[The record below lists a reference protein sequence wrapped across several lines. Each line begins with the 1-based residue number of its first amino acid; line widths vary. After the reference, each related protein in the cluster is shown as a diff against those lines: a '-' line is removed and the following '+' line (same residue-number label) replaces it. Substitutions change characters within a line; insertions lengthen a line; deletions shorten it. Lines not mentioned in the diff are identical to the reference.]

1 MKQKSLLKT
10 MLLLFAL
17 IAGSSSVW
25 AGDVVG
31 TINFGSAD
39 GSTNINTSPKTG
51 DDSQGNT
58 WTITTEGTTSF
69 TPNSAYA
76 QVGSGSKPATSI
88 TFTTTLPKSQT
99 IKAFSAKFGGFNGTA
114 GTVTLKV
121 GDTTVGTGSLNG
133 TSDVTV
139 SATNT
144 TTSGTVLTVT
154 VTSISKGVKCYYIS
168 YTYEDNTPSSSATF
182 TNKTPSINYPAAK
195 TYSQEPTTAA
205 GYSGTITYSITAN
218 TAGATINASTGL
230 VTVTGGG
237 SVTVKATAAATDGF
251 TGSEG
256 TYTLT
261 VNDTRPE
268 AELSWSAASAD
279 VTYGAYNNIFP
290 TLTNTHSVPV
300 TYSSSNT
307 KAATINESTGE
318 ITLLDFTGA
327 TQIKAI
333 FAGNDD
339 YLPKTVSYVLN
350 VTKAPFALKD
360 GVFDFVEAGAAGED
374 YGSGVTTT
382 SDNNTYVTENKTW
395 TAGNV
400 TMVTSGKYRWWDN
413 GKELRFYNND
423 PQSKFTLSVPNGS
436 VITKVVIEGG
446 NSFSANVGDLTSGT
460 WTGAS
465 QSVIFTYDATKSQNV
480 TKITVTYGTTVPVT
494 VTAAGWASYSCGVA
508 LDFTSTGVTA
518 YIAKEKDAS
527 NVTLTEIA
535 KVPASTGIVVN
546 ATEGTHNIPV
556 LTDAADA
563 TTDNLLKP
571 WLTAGTP
578 GDATYYTLAVDGSG
592 NPKFKKSSGGTLAAG
607 KAYLVVAGA
616 LAPEFGVDFGNTT
629 GIKSVDSGKVTVDSS
644 EVYNLNGQRVAQP
657 TKGLYIVNG
666 KKVVIK

>member
-1 MKQKSLLKT
+1 M
-10 MLLLFAL
+10 
-17 IAGSSSVW
+17 W

-76 QVGSGSKPATSI
+76 QVGSSNKPATSI

-99 IKAFSAKFGGFNGTA
+99 IKAFSAKFGGFSSTA

-121 GDTTVGTGSLNG
+121 GDTTVGTGSLNAAN
-133 TSDVTV
+133 DVTV

-154 VTSISKGVKCYYIS
+154 VTDISKGVKCYYIS

-182 TNKTPSINYPAAK
+182 TNKTPSIDYPAAK
-195 TYSQEPTTAA
+195 TYSQAPTTAA
-205 GYSGTITYSITAN
+205 GYSGTITYSITAK
-218 TAGATINASTGL
+218 TADATINASTGL

-251 TGSEG
+251 TGSED

-279 VTYGAYNNIFP
+279 VTYGADNNIFP

-307 KAATINESTGE
+307 KAATINVSTGE
-318 ITLLDFTGA
+318 ITLLDFTGS

-350 VTKAPFALKD
+350 VTKAPFAVKD
-360 GVFDFVEAGAAGED
+360 GIFDFVGAASADPFED

-382 SDNNTYVTENKTW
+382 TSSSTYVTEDKTW

-400 TMVTSGKYRWWDN
+400 TMVTSKVSGSGYRWWEND
-413 GKELRFYNND
+413 GTLRFYNE
-423 PQSKFTLSVPNGS
+423 SKATFSVPSGY
-436 VITKVVIEGG
+436 VITKIVTTG
-446 NSFSANVGDLTSGT
+446 ANFDKVYDSKGTLSSTT
-460 WTGAS
+460 WTGAHNE
-465 QSVIFTYDATKSQNV
+465 VALGATAGRNFK
-480 TKITVTYGTTVPVT
+480 TITVTYTTENQSITPAKT
-494 VTAAGWASYSCGVA
+494 YTTLTSAYA
-508 LDFTSTGVTA
+508 LDFTGLAGLEA
-518 YIAKEKDAS
+518 YIATSVSAGS
-527 NVTLTEIA
+527 VQLTQVN
-535 KVPASTGIVVN
+535 KVPANTGLVLKATTSGSAVN
-546 ATEGTHNIPV
+546 VPVFDGTGADDVSANKMAGSATATTAV
-556 LTDAADA
+556 AADA
-563 TTDNLLKP
+563 GYILK
-571 WLTAGTP
+571 
-578 GDATYYTLAVDGSG
+578 DGVFQ
-592 NPKFKKSSGGTLAAG
+592 PSSGGDLPAG
-607 KAYLVVAGA
+607 KAYLNIAVS
-616 LAPEFGVDFGNTT
+616 APMLYIDFGGTT
-629 GIKSVDSGKVTVDSS
+629 SISEELRMKSEEFATAP
-644 EVYNLNGQRVAQP
+644 VYNLAGQRVAQP

-666 KKVVIK
+666 KKVIIK

>member
-1 MKQKSLLKT
+1 MKQKLLLKT

-17 IAGSSSVW
+17 IAGSSSSW

-31 TINFGSAD
+31 TINFGSTS
-39 GSTNINTSPKTG
+39 GSTNINSASITG
-51 DDSQGNT
+51 DDSQGNE
-58 WTITTEGTTSF
+58 WTITTVGTTSF

-76 QVGSGSKPATSI
+76 QVGSSNKPATSI

-99 IKAFSAKFGGFNGTA
+99 IKAFSAKFGGFSSTA

-121 GDTTVGTGSLNG
+121 GDTTVGTGSLNAAN
-133 TSDVTV
+133 DVTV

-154 VTSISKGVKCYYIS
+154 VTDISKGVKCYYIS

-195 TYSQEPTTAA
+195 TYSQVPTTAA

-251 TGSEG
+251 TGSED
-256 TYTLT
+256 TYILT

-279 VTYGAYNNIFP
+279 VTYGADNNIFP

-300 TYSSSNT
+300 TYSSSNA

-318 ITLLDFTGA
+318 ITLLDFTGT

-339 YLPKTVSYVLN
+339 YLPKTVAYTLN
-350 VTKAPFALKD
+350 VTKAPFAIKD
-360 GVFDFVEAGAAGED
+360 GVFDFVGAASADPFED
-374 YGSGVTTT
+374 YGSGVTLTSSDYTT
-382 SDNNTYVTENKTW
+382 GNKTW
-395 TAGNV
+395 TAGSV
-400 TMVTSGKYRWWDN
+400 TMVTSDGGGNGIRWWSAD
-413 GKELRFYNND
+413 GTLRFYN
-423 PQSKFTLSVPNGS
+423 KATATFSVPSGY
-436 VITKVVIEGG
+436 VITKIVTTG
-446 NSFSANVGDLTSGT
+446 ANFDASTPTGLSSST
-460 WTGAS
+460 WTGAANEVELS
-465 QSVIFTYDATKSQNV
+465 VAATRNIKTITITYTTENQSITPAKTY
-480 TKITVTYGTTVPVT
+480 TTLT
-494 VTAAGWASYSCGVA
+494 SAYA
-508 LDFTSTGVTA
+508 LDFTGLAGLEA
-518 YIAKEKDAS
+518 YIATSVSAS
-527 NVTLTEIA
+527 SVQLTQVN
-535 KVPASTGIVVN
+535 KVPANTGL
-546 ATEGTHNIPV
+546 V
-556 LTDAADA
+556 LKA
-563 TTDNLLKP
+563 TTPGSAVNVPLFDGKNPDNVSANKMVGSATTTTAVVENGGYILKEGVFQP
-571 WLTAGTP
+571 ALAGTLP
-578 GDATYYTLAVDGSG
+578 
-592 NPKFKKSSGGTLAAG
+592 AG
-607 KAYLVVAGA
+607 KAYLEIAVS
-616 LAPEFGVDFGNTT
+616 APTLTLDFGGTT
-629 GIKSVDSGKVTVDSS
+629 GIKSVDSGKVTVDRS

-666 KKVVIK
+666 KKVIIK